1 MSDFNPDVEFLGL
14 RVPAGKPL
22 AIPKFVPEDDQTGI
36 THRPHITGVALG
48 PKPKPGRH
56 TVFAHGNGMEAV
68 FQVDLVARDI
78 TFSHNGTSDIYLS
91 GYNTTSA
98 AYFDDMSE
106 EDDDEES
113 EEDEDVPEGVP
124 MQRHKPLPSQD
135 DDEEEEEEGED
146 DEEEADG
153 NLGLSDDEDEDDSSE
168 DEEEEAQQGLAEAL
182 LAAGGKRAKPPAVT
196 PQPAKKAKV
205 ASAVTPATAPTSKP
219 QPTTTAALP
228 GLTGPLAAQWLSAL
242 KTHLTQSGGETDL
255 SKLGSVECQRT
266 TAAQAWEHISDTM
279 RLLW

>member
-22 AIPKFVPEDDQTGI
+22 AIPKSVSEDDQTGL

-56 TVFAHGNGMEAV
+56 TVFARGNGM
-68 FQVDLVARDI
+68 DI

-113 EEDEDVPEGVP
+113 DEDEDVPEGVP
-124 MQRHKPLPSQD
+124 MQRHTPLPSQV
-135 DDEEEEEEGED
+135 
-146 DEEEADG
+146 
-153 NLGLSDDEDEDDSSE
+153 S
-168 DEEEEAQQGLAEAL
+168 
-182 LAAGGKRAKPPAVT
+182 
-196 PQPAKKAKV
+196 
-205 ASAVTPATAPTSKP
+205 
-219 QPTTTAALP
+219 
-228 GLTGPLAAQWLSAL
+228 LTSAL
-242 KTHLTQSGGETDL
+242 M
-255 SKLGSVECQRT
+255 SVQ
-266 TAAQAWEHISDTM
+266 
-279 RLLW
+279 L

>member
-1 MSDFNPDVEFLGL
+1 MSDFNPDIEFLGL

-22 AIPKFVPEDDQTGI
+22 AIPKFVPEDDQSGI

-56 TVFAHGNGMEAV
+56 TVFARGNGMEAV
-68 FQVDLVARDI
+68 VGTLEMGRCEQFQVDLVARDI

-124 MQRHKPLPSQD
+124 MQRHTPLPSQV
-135 DDEEEEEEGED
+135 
-146 DEEEADG
+146 
-153 NLGLSDDEDEDDSSE
+153 NM
-168 DEEEEAQQGLAEAL
+168 
-182 LAAGGKRAKPPAVT
+182 T
-196 PQPAKKAKV
+196 
-205 ASAVTPATAPTSKP
+205 
-219 QPTTTAALP
+219 
-228 GLTGPLAAQWLSAL
+228 SAL
-242 KTHLTQSGGETDL
+242 CQLNHDC
-255 SKLGSVECQRT
+255 SKLYQHSTAGMLMACDVFMQTFAVVCQFCN
-266 TAAQAWEHISDTM
+266 AASYAPLSSIT
-279 RLLW
+279 RYILLSMLLHRR